1 MSNVKCWNCGNDFE
15 HVSSERKTEHKGQSI
30 DTSPPWWDGNIA
42 IPFSTNEWEYVLNG
56 LSALIDNAYLW
67 GWADTEVETD
77 IRNIIDRIEK
87 NIGVE

>member
-1 MSNVKCWNCGNDFE
+1 MIKCWNCNTELDTP
-15 HVSSERKTEHKGQSI
+15 VSSARKTETHSQPI

-56 LSALIDNAYLW
+56 LSSLLDNAYLW

-87 NIGVE
+87 NIGLE